1 VKVLYCSTDYCPHDY
16 RILRAIVDGGHE
28 VYFARLEDSGR
39 KLESRTI
46 PTEVHLVN
54 WKGGNKKFRWPDV
67 FSLALDLKRVISE
80 IEPDLIHAGPIQTV
94 GFVVALT
101 GFHPL
106 VSMSW
111 GFDLMQHADRNSF
124 YRWLTR
130 NVLAKS
136 DWLFGD
142 CQAVLNKAAGFG
154 YPLSRSSYFPWGVDL
169 THFTPGENLSI
180 AEQLGWKDA
189 FILFCNRSWEPQY
202 GVDTV
207 ARAFVQVC
215 QANPNLRLLLLG
227 NGSESETIHGIL
239 QDGGVLDK
247 VHFPGHVS
255 YSDLPDYYHAAD
267 LYISASHTDG
277 SSVSLMEA
285 MACGLPCAVSSIAGN
300 QEWVQTG
307 EQGWVFPDG
316 DAEKLAEIMLAASRS
331 RVDLAVMSL
340 RSRHKA
346 EQNAD
351 WKQNQQRMLVG
362 YRSAFKSPA

>member
-1 VKVLYCSTDYCPHDY
+1 MKVLYCSTDYCPHDY

-54 WKGGNKKFRWPDV
+54 WKGGHKKFRWLDV

-80 IEPDLIHAGPIQTV
+80 IKPDLIHAGPIQTV

-169 THFTPGENLSI
+169 AHFTPGENLSTCRKI
-180 AEQLGWKDA
+180 
-189 FILFCNRSWEPQY
+189 
-202 GVDTV
+202 
-207 ARAFVQVC
+207 
-215 QANPNLRLLLLG
+215 RLEG
-227 NGSESETIHGIL
+227 CFYP
-239 QDGGVLDK
+239 VL
-247 VHFPGHVS
+247 
-255 YSDLPDYYHAAD
+255 
-267 LYISASHTDG
+267 
-277 SSVSLMEA
+277 
-285 MACGLPCAVSSIAGN
+285 
-300 QEWVQTG
+300 
-307 EQGWVFPDG
+307 
-316 DAEKLAEIMLAASRS
+316 
-331 RVDLAVMSL
+331 
-340 RSRHKA
+340 
-346 EQNAD
+346 
-351 WKQNQQRMLVG
+351 
-362 YRSAFKSPA
+362 